1 MVLAR
6 LYPATTLTFLFLDVG
21 RLRKLQKTQSEGD
34 GNNHQER
41 LYRLVLDN
49 VESLSNETEIAQA
62 MREYDNEMKANKN
75 DPKAAAARARLQR
88 RLQLRQHQLKAESMN
103 NELKEKIEQC
113 EDVRTV

>member
-1 MVLAR
+1 
-6 LYPATTLTFLFLDVG
+6 
-21 RLRKLQKTQSEGD
+21 LQKRQSEGD

-75 DPKAAAARARLQR
+75 DPKAVAARARLQR